1 MSEYAL
7 QSDIIQ
13 KIKTHLANGGKVQ
26 ITTYTR
32 STMYDARH
40 IDGFKVGRD
49 GSPLVQRGR
58 AWDDFRYAS
67 VRLI

>member
-7 QSDIIQ
+7 PSDIIH
-13 KIKTHLANGGKVQ
+13 KIKVHLANGGKVQ
-26 ITTYTR
+26 IITHTR

-40 IDGFKVGRD
+40 IEMFKVGRD

-58 AWDDFRYAS
+58 SWDAFRYAC
-67 VRLI
+67 VRLV